1 MSTGYYS
8 SDSRGEATDE
18 VIRTRLWL
26 QKKIMMK
33 IIFDTNIYDKIEL
46 DEAIKSRVS
55 SLVCSNRLCVIATP
69 KVIDELRQGP
79 FRGLPDWF
87 PICYEPES
95 VAVCGHARSGMAR
108 LGDGRDYTEHRGG
121 SNNIAD
127 AIISDSAAAMADIL
141 VSEDQRL
148 VKRFN
153 DLRTHCI
160 AMRYATFREW
170 LFTEAAKGRSEAL

>member
-1 MSTGYYS
+1 MT
-8 SDSRGEATDE
+8 
-18 VIRTRLWL
+18 
-26 QKKIMMK
+26 K
-33 IIFDTNIYDKIEL
+33 IIFDTNIYDRIGD
-46 DEAIKSRVS
+46 DEASR
-55 SLVCSNRLCVIATP
+55 LKVCELSDSDFICIIVTP
-69 KVIDELRQGP
+69 KIIDELIQSLFG
-79 FRGLPDWF
+79 GLPDWF
-87 PICYEPES
+87 PICYEPEN

-108 LGDGRDYTEHRGG
+108 LGEGRDYTEHRGD

-127 AIISDSAAAMADIL
+127 AIISDSAAAMADIV